1 MSMLAKLT
9 WVELKLLLREPFAVI
24 FTFVFP
30 LVTLVVISGSFS
42 IEDADAD
49 FGGAAPWDYYLAAYI
64 AVVIGAV
71 GMIALPVHLAAYAER
86 GILRRF
92 RASSIPT
99 WSVLCAQVLVGFL
112 MMVIGGIVLVIAS
125 RLIYDASLPEQPSQ
139 VLIGFVV
146 GAVAFLALGLLIAMI
161 TRNARAA
168 QAAGM
173 ILFFPSFLL
182 SGAGPPPSVMS
193 DGMQKVS
200 DVIPLTFVVRAIQDP
215 WIGEGAD
222 ITSLALL
229 AVITVIATMVTLWL
243 AGRRT

>member
-1 MSMLAKLT
+1 MLAKLT
-9 WVELKLLLREPFAVI
+9 WIELKLLLREPFAVI

-30 LVTLVVISGSFS
+30 LITLVVISGSFS

-49 FGGAAPWDYYLAAYI
+49 FRGAAPWDYYLASYI
-64 AVVIGAV
+64 GVVIGAV

-99 WSVLCAQVLVGFL
+99 WSVLCAQVIVGFL

-125 RLIYDASLPEQPSQ
+125 RLIYDASLPEQP
-139 VLIGFVV
+139 VGALVGFVI
-146 GAVAFLALGLLIAMI
+146 GAFAFLALGLLIAMV

-168 QAAGM
+168 QAVGM

-182 SGAGPPPSVMS
+182 SGAGPPPDVMS
-193 DGMQKVS
+193 DGMLAVS
-200 DVIPLTFVVRAIQDP
+200 DVLPLTFVVRALQDP
-215 WIGEGAD
+215 WLGLGQD
-222 ITSLALL
+222 GTSLALL
-229 AVITVIATMVTLWL
+229 AAMIVIATTATFWI
-243 AGRRT
+243 AGKKD